1 MKVSLNWLKQY
12 VDVKLPAAEIA
23 NRLTLAGIEVKS
35 TQVIGANWEGI
46 IVGQIL
52 AVNPHPNADRL
63 HLVTLDLGSR
73 QETVVCGAP
82 NVAVGAKI
90 AYAPVGTKLIDG
102 HTGETAVLKPAKIR
116 GVASNGMCCSEK
128 ELGISE
134 NHEGILILRS
144 ETLTGTPLT
153 DCIGDAIFNLE
164 VTPNRPDCLSMI
176 GLAREIAAL
185 TGATLHLPD
194 AVYAETDVS
203 IIG

>member
-1 MKVSLNWLKQY
+1 MPTDCIWSLSIW
-12 VDVKLPAAEIA
+12 V
-23 NRLTLAGIEVKS
+23 
-35 TQVIGANWEGI
+35 
-46 IVGQIL
+46 
-52 AVNPHPNADRL
+52 ADRK
-63 HLVTLDLGSR
+63 
-73 QETVVCGAP
+73 QWFAAP

-144 ETLTGTPLT
+144 DTLTGTPLT
-153 DCIGDAIFNLE
+153 DCIGDAIFDLE

-176 GLAREIAAL
+176 GWRGRLR
-185 TGATLHLPD
+185 H
-194 AVYAETDVS
+194 
-203 IIG
+203 

>member
-12 VDVKLPAAEIA
+12 VDVKLPVAEIA

-35 TQVIGANWEGI
+35 TNVIGANWEGI
-46 IVGQIL
+46 IVGKIL
-52 AVNPHPNADRL
+52 EVNPHPNADRL

-73 QETVVCGAP
+73 LETVVCGAP

-90 AYAPVGTKLIDG
+90 AYAPIGAKLIDG

-134 NHEGILILRS
+134 NHEGIIIMPADMPIGTSLI
-144 ETLTGTPLT
+144 E
-153 DCIGDAIFNLE
+153 CFWDAIFNLE
-164 VTPNRPDCLSMI
+164 VTPNRPDCL
-176 GLAREIAAL
+176 A
-185 TGATLHLPD
+185 
-194 AVYAETDVS
+194 
-203 IIG
+203 